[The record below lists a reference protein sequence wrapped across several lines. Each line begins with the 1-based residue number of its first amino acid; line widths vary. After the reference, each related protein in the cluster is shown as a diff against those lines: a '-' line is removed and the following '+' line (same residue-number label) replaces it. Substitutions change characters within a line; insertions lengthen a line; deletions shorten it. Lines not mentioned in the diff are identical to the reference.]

1 MKSPKTAFMLAISSL
16 VISLAALV
24 LSVIGFKR
32 GGDGLAEALKTNPE
46 VLTEAIKQNP
56 ADILAALQEAAVS
69 AREEMAKKKAD
80 EEKKQFDEY
89 FNDPLKPK
97 LADDRV
103 FLGSSDAP
111 LVLVEYSDFEC
122 PFCKR
127 GLETVNNLREKYGD
141 KLKFIYKHL
150 PLSFHDNAKIAAQYF
165 EAIALQDGKK
175 AYRFHDLLFAEQ
187 TKLKRGEPFLQSIAK
202 KAGADMAKLKQDLHS
217 KEVLGRI
224 EEDQKEAAKFGIQG
238 TPGFLL
244 NGIPVKGAY
253 PAEHFNE
260 QIVNRL
266 VKEGKVTL

>member
-1 MKSPKTAFMLAISSL
+1 MKSPKTAFMLALSSL
-16 VISLAALV
+16 FISLVALV
-24 LSVIGFKR
+24 LSIVGFRK
-32 GGDGLAEALKTNPE
+32 GGDEVAEVLKANPE

-56 ADILAALQEAAVS
+56 ADILTALQEAAVS

-80 EEKKQFDEY
+80 EERKQFDEY
-89 FNDPLKPK
+89 FNEPLKPK
-97 LADDRV
+97 LSDDRA
-103 FLGSSDAP
+103 FLGSADAP

-127 GLETVNNLREKYGD
+127 GLDTVNNLREKYGD
-141 KLKFIYKHL
+141 KIRFIYKHL

-165 EAIALQDGKK
+165 EAIALQDGQK

-202 KAGADMAKLKQDLHS
+202 KSGADMAKLKRDLHS
-217 KEVLGRI
+217 EKVLGRI

-253 PAEHFNE
+253 PADHFNE
-260 QIVNRL
+260 KIVNRL
-266 VKEGKVTL
+266 VKEGKVAL